1 MIQGFED
8 ITGHLSDEEKSLI
21 HLVIKG
27 LNAHKGEDRAI
38 KTELICFKLCN
49 KYKVKISPPRL
60 RKIVNFIRS
69 NSILPVVGTSK
80 GYYVADNKE
89 ALKKQIDSLTERMDA
104 IQAARD
110 GLQTIWDNMN
120 LDDRQLTLDI

>member
-38 KTELICFKLCN
+38 KTESICVKLCN

-80 GYYVADNKE
+80 GYYVVDNPPE
-89 ALKKQIDSLTERMDA
+89 LQKQIASLTERSDA
-104 IQAARD
+104 ILAARD
-110 GLQTIWDNMN
+110 GLQVIYNKMMTDRNQLS
-120 LDDRQLTLDI
+120 LDL